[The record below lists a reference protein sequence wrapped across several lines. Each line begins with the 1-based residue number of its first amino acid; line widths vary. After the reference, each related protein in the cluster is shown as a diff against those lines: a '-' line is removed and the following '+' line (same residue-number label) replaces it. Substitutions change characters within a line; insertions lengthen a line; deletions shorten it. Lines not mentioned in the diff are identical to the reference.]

1 MTSVLASAS
10 VFIRKIVMA
19 ILNLEREAVRYESY
33 APGRLLLRVQST
45 EIF

>member
-10 VFIRKIVMA
+10 AFIRKIVMA
-19 ILNLEREAVRYESY
+19 IVNLGCEAVRYESG